1 MPAVLLV
8 SETKVKSFTE
18 VNENLDVA
26 LLLPN
31 IQIAQDLGL
40 QNMLGTSFYTHMLNA
55 AQNSTLTNQET
66 ILLEEYIQPFLLWRA
81 VYEALPSIYMRMMN
95 KSVIIGDTPNGKAV
109 DTGSLQYLR
118 NIHQNRYEFYAQRT
132 MDYLR
137 NNPGA
142 FPLYYAWTSTDGMPP
157 SRENYFSGIHI
168 QPGRRRLPRYPN
180 VRGYADPTGD
190 NCCNDYDGISYYR

>member
-1 MPAVLLV
+1 MPAVLLI
-8 SETKVKSFTE
+8 SETKVKAFTE

-40 QNMLGTSFYTHMLNA
+40 QNMLGTKFYTHILDA
-55 AQNSTLTNQET
+55 ARNSTLSPQET
-66 ILLEEYIQPFLLWRA
+66 ILLEDYIQPFLLWRA

-109 DTGSLQYLR
+109 DAGSLQYLR
-118 NIHQNRYEFYAQRT
+118 NIHQNRYEFYAQRM
-132 MDYLR
+132 MDYIK
-137 NNPGA
+137 NHPTA
-142 FPLYYAWTSTDGMPP
+142 FPLYYAWTTIDGMPP

-168 QPGRRRLPRYPN
+168 QPGRRRLPRYTN
-180 VRGYADPTGD
+180 IRGYADPTGD
-190 NCCNDYDGISYYR
+190 NCCNEQDNLSW

>member
-1 MPAVLLV
+1 MAAVLLV
-8 SETKVKSFTE
+8 SEVKIKAFSE
-18 VNENLDVA
+18 VNDNLDVA

-40 QNMLGTSFYTHMLNA
+40 QNMLGTAFYQHILNA
-55 AQNSTLTNQET
+55 AQTSTLTAQET
-66 ILLEEYIQPFLLWRA
+66 ILLDDYIQAFLLWRA

-109 DTGSLQYLR
+109 DAGSLQYLR
-118 NIHQNRYEFYAQRT
+118 NIHQNRYEFYAQRM

-137 NNPGA
+137 NNPSY
-142 FPLYYAWTSTDGMPP
+142 FQLYYSWSSTDGMPP

-168 QPGRRRLPRYPN
+168 QNGRRRLPRWN
-180 VRGYADPTGD
+180 GLRGYADPTGD
-190 NCCNDYDGISYYR
+190 NCCSDYDGRSY